1 MHWFEVQM
9 GDAIMTASALPIAL
23 SIAHANLPSYFR
35 VRAAARRIVVLAD
48 GEPGALLNRICRNP
62 DRPVEVVEVIGL
74 SDTGKL
80 DRLAKQLLREGLRRD
95 RIWGIIVA
103 SGDQKRLP
111 TELLLRCRVR
121 GIPVLSEAGFW
132 EQEARRIDIDGHDA
146 SWFLSAQGFRYSWV
160 EALQKRVLDLLLA
173 AAVLLLTLPLML
185 IVALLIRCDSRGP
198 VFYRQERV
206 GLGGRVFTLYKFR
219 SMREDA
225 EAAGQPRWAAAADPR
240 ITRVGRLIRYTR
252 IDELPQ
258 LLNVLRGNM
267 SMIGPRPE
275 RPYFVDMLAAA
286 IPLYSVRHWV
296 KPGITGWAQVNAPY
310 GASVE
315 AAREKLAYDLY
326 YIKRRGFLLDMLIL
340 IRTLRVVFLQ
350 EGAR

>member
-1 MHWFEVQM
+1 MDWLAQRIA
-9 GDAIMTASALPIAL
+9 DATVTASALPIVL
-23 SIAHANLPSYFR
+23 SVAHVNLPSYLR
-35 VRAAARRIVVLAD
+35 VRAAARRVVILAD
-48 GEPGALLNRICRNP
+48 GEPGPLLTRICHDP
-62 DRPVEVVEVIGL
+62 DRPVEVVDVIDLG
-74 SDTGKL
+74 DTAKIEW
-80 DRLAKQLLREGLRRD
+80 LANELLNDGLRRQ
-95 RIWGIIVA
+95 RISGIIVG
-103 SGDQKRLP
+103 SGDQRLLP
-111 TELLLRCRVR
+111 TELLLHCRVR

-132 EQEARRIDIDGHDA
+132 EREARRIDIDGHDA
-146 SWFLSAQGFRYSWV
+146 SWFLCTHGFRYSPI
-160 EALQKRVLDLLLA
+160 ETLEKRVLDLLIA
-173 AAVLLLTLPLML
+173 TALLVLTLPLML
-185 IVALLIRCDSRGP
+185 LVALLIRSDSRGP

-225 EAAGQPRWAAAADPR
+225 EAAGQPRWAAQADPR
-240 ITRVGRLIRYTR
+240 ITRIGRVIRYTR

-258 LLNVLRGNM
+258 LLNVLRGDM

-275 RPYFVDMLAAA
+275 RPYFVEMLAAA
-286 IPLYSVRHWV
+286 IPLYSARHWV

-315 AAREKLAYDLY
+315 GAREKLTYDLY

-340 IRTLRVVFLQ
+340 LRTLRVVFLQ